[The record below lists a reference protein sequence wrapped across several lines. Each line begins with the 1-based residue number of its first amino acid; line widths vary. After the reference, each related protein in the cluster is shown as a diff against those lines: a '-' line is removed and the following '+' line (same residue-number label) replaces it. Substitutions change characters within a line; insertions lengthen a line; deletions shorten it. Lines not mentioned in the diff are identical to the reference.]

1 MYAPTEGLEVVDLLD
16 VLDLLEVE
24 LWEDGSEV
32 ELETVLVFVVNE
44 EMLLD
49 VLGALDEDE
58 ALEDV
63 DVVEVVVV
71 VQGGRLTE

>member
-1 MYAPTEGLEVVDLLD
+1 MVDLLD